1 MQLATS
7 LQPRNLQCETW
18 FRICAE
24 ALQRY
29 QQESLVEEEER
40 RQEQR
45 KGYLKELEKE
55 ISDLN
60 QANVGSDSKDFLKHI
75 YATYPP
81 KNSNCSLDLSQYP
94 KKLLLK
100 AILHYHPD
108 KQDREVHG
116 EKWAVLCEEIVKLLT
131 PRYELYKCDPTT
143 STTDE
148 NIKTEPEEEDVSEE
162 TEEEDET
169 EAELVSEE
177 EDEQPTEQDQ
187 RQSTTS
193 QDEER
198 TTPEPEEVLTEASI
212 AD

>member
-1 MQLATS
+1 MK
-7 LQPRNLQCETW
+7 
-18 FRICAE
+18 
-24 ALQRY
+24 
-29 QQESLVEEEER
+29 EEER
-40 RQEQR
+40 RQEER

-60 QANVGSDSKDFLKHI
+60 QANVGFGAKDFLKHI

-81 KNSNCSLDLSQYP
+81 KNSNCSLDLSQNL
-94 KKLLLK
+94 KKALLK

-108 KQDREVHG
+108 KQDRKIHG

-131 PRYELYKCDPTT
+131 PRYELYKCDPTP

-148 NIKTEPEEEDVSEE
+148 NTKTEPEEEDEHM
-162 TEEEDET
+162 EEDEPK
-169 EAELVSEE
+169 EEDEPEE

-187 RQSTTS
+187 SESTAF

-198 TTPEPEEVLTEASI
+198 TTPEPEEEFTEACYY
-212 AD
+212 